1 MHVLICTA
9 EKYADRMG
17 EENKTNDDKDEE
29 EEEEDKGGNEAHKI
43 TMHCLQQHIYFWA
56 HRQYILN
63 VL

>member
-29 EEEEDKGGNEAHKI
+29 EEEDKGGNEAHKI
-43 TMHCLQQHIYFWA
+43 TMHCLQQHIYF
-56 HRQYILN
+56 
-63 VL
+63 